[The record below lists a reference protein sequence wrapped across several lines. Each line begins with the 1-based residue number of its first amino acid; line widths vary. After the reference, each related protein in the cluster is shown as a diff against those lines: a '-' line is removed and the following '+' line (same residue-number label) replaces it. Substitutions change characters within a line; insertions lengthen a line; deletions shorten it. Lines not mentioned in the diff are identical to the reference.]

1 MSYEEENIKKL
12 CLKIQLPL
20 ITKSFHTELCVMCTP
35 IIPEWKRLRK
45 GDCKLCPNM
54 GHIARDYL
62 RNKNNIW
69 TSAVAEQVKAL
80 AIRPNGLS
88 SVSGTHMVKRR
99 GATPGNH
106 PLIFHRHAA
115 ASVHKHK

>member
-1 MSYEEENIKKL
+1 MSYEEENVKKL

-54 GHIARDYL
+54 GHIARDRY
-62 RNKNNIW
+62 KNQIW
-69 TSAVAEQVKAL
+69 TSAVAAQIKAL
-80 AIRPNGLS
+80 TVRAGIR
-88 SVSGTHMVKRR
+88 MVKRR
-99 GATPGNH
+99 GVTPGNY
-106 PLIFHRHAA
+106 PLMFTGMLWQEYTHT
-115 ASVHKHK
+115 SE